1 MGKQDVYLQLEGIA
15 GESKDEKKKDWL
27 QLENYSF
34 QAFGARDVATNQRT
48 GRTQMS
54 PLTCAKPAD
63 KATPKLYAALWKNQK
78 IPNAKLVVRKAGKE
92 QFDFLCYDLEDVYV
106 TSIGVSGSAGEE
118 AATPGETF
126 ALTYS
131 KLTVSY
137 KEQKPD
143 GTLGGTVSETYD
155 LKTAK

>member
-15 GESKDEKKKDWL
+15 GESKDDKKKDWL

-34 QAFGARDVATNQRT
+34 QAFGARDIATNQRT

-54 PLTCAKPAD
+54 PLNCAKPAD
-63 KATPKLYAALWKNQK
+63 KATPKLYGALWKNQK
-78 IPNAKLVVRKAGKE
+78 ISKATLVVRKAGKE
-92 QFDFLCYDLEDVYV
+92 QLDFLTYDLEDVYV
-106 TSIGVSGSAGEE
+106 TSIAVSGSAGEE
-118 AATPGETF
+118 AATPGEIVAF
-126 ALTYS
+126 SYS
-131 KLTVSY
+131 KMTVNY
-137 KEQKPD
+137 KEQKSD